1 LVINNTSTFIVSD
14 FVAGFSPVDYSWI
27 REGLRRM
34 RLEILFSLGTNPD
47 AQPPVQ
53 HREIVKTISHF
64 TTQKLFTMPE
74 FFNLEP
80 TSKQ

>member
-34 RLEILFSLGTNPD
+34 RLEILFSLGTNPV